1 VSAHFS
7 PSINSGATKDAACSV
22 RGAEQAIHLHGVNG
36 RVLHDVCGLVWHT
49 GLGVP
54 GFLGR
59 CAGLLRGLG
68 ERVSEEKEPRSPLS
82 RRRRA
87 NSPAGTKKRRDV
99 WVTAEEEAALIARAA
114 REKVTVPNLLLTA
127 ALSESSETPTQ
138 RKAAMAELMAI
149 HTLLARVSNNVNQIA
164 RHANA
169 GDEFP
174 QDAKAALAYVRE
186 VAMRIDRA
194 IEGLM

>member
-1 VSAHFS
+1 MGVSCTARVAWFGTLACGS
-7 PSINSGATKDAACSV
+7 PGVGVAA
-22 RGAEQAIHLHGVNG
+22 
-36 RVLHDVCGLVWHT
+36 
-49 GLGVP
+49 LG
-54 GFLGR
+54 FW
-59 CAGLLRGLG
+59 GLG
-68 ERVSEEKEPRSPLS
+68 EWVSEEDVPRSPLS

-99 WVTAEEEAALIARAA
+99 WVTAEEEAALVARAA

-127 ALSESSETPTQ
+127 ALSEGSETPTQ

-169 GDEFP
+169 GNEFP
-174 QDAKAALAYVRE
+174 RDASAALAYVRE

>member
-1 VSAHFS
+1 M
-7 PSINSGATKDAACSV
+7 T
-22 RGAEQAIHLHGVNG
+22 
-36 RVLHDVCGLVWHT
+36 
-49 GLGVP
+49 
-54 GFLGR
+54 
-59 CAGLLRGLG
+59 
-68 ERVSEEKEPRSPLS
+68 EENVPRSRLS
-82 RRRRA
+82 KRRRA

-99 WVTAEEEAALIARAA
+99 WVTAEEEAALLAKAA
-114 REKVTVPNLLLTA
+114 RQKVTVPNLLLTA
-127 ALSESSETPTQ
+127 ALSEESETPTE
-138 RKAAMAELMAI
+138 RRAAMAELMAV

-186 VAMRIDRA
+186 VAMRIDRT

>member
-1 VSAHFS
+1 MSTEDVAHS
-7 PSINSGATKDAACSV
+7 
-22 RGAEQAIHLHGVNG
+22 R
-36 RVLHDVCGLVWHT
+36 
-49 GLGVP
+49 
-54 GFLGR
+54 
-59 CAGLLRGLG
+59 
-68 ERVSEEKEPRSPLS
+68 LS

-99 WVTAEEEAALIARAA
+99 WVTAEEEAALIGKAA
-114 REKVTVPNLLLTA
+114 RQKVTVPNLLLTA
-127 ALSESSETPTQ
+127 ALSESSETPTE
-138 RKAAMAELMAI
+138 RRAAMAELMAI

-186 VAMRIDRA
+186 VAMRIDRT

>member
-1 VSAHFS
+1 M
-7 PSINSGATKDAACSV
+7 P
-22 RGAEQAIHLHGVNG
+22 EE
-36 RVLHDVCGLVWHT
+36 DV
-49 GLGVP
+49 
-54 GFLGR
+54 
-59 CAGLLRGLG
+59 
-68 ERVSEEKEPRSPLS
+68 PRSRLS

-87 NSPAGTKKRRDV
+87 NSPAGTKKRREV

-114 REKVTVPNLLLTA
+114 RQKVTVPNLLVTA
-127 ALSESSETPTQ
+127 ALSEGSETPTE
-138 RKAAMAELMAI
+138 RRAAMAELMAV

-174 QDAKAALAYVRE
+174 QDAKAVLAYVRE
-186 VAMRIDRA
+186 VAMRIDRT

>member
-1 VSAHFS
+1 VSL
-7 PSINSGATKDAACSV
+7 K
-22 RGAEQAIHLHGVNG
+22 
-36 RVLHDVCGLVWHT
+36 
-49 GLGVP
+49 
-54 GFLGR
+54 
-59 CAGLLRGLG
+59 GLG
-68 ERVSEEKEPRSPLS
+68 ECVSDEDVPRSRLS

-99 WVTAEEEAALIARAA
+99 WVTAEEEAALILKAA
-114 REKVTVPNLLLTA
+114 RQKVTVPNLLLTA
-127 ALSESSETPTQ
+127 ALSEGSESPTE
-138 RKAAMAELMAI
+138 RRAAMAELMAI

-186 VAMRIDRA
+186 VAMRIDRT
-194 IEGLM
+194 IEGLI

>member
-1 VSAHFS
+1 M
-7 PSINSGATKDAACSV
+7 
-22 RGAEQAIHLHGVNG
+22 
-36 RVLHDVCGLVWHT
+36 
-49 GLGVP
+49 
-54 GFLGR
+54 
-59 CAGLLRGLG
+59 
-68 ERVSEEKEPRSPLS
+68 SEENETPRSRIS
-82 RRRRA
+82 KRRRA
-87 NSPAGTKKRRDV
+87 NSPAGSKKRRDV
-99 WVTAEEEAALIARAA
+99 WVTAEEEAALVARAA

-127 ALSESSETPTQ
+127 ALSESSETPTE
-138 RKAAMAELMAI
+138 RRAAMAELMAI

-186 VAMRIDRA
+186 VAMRIDRT

>member
-1 VSAHFS
+1 M
-7 PSINSGATKDAACSV
+7 
-22 RGAEQAIHLHGVNG
+22 
-36 RVLHDVCGLVWHT
+36 
-49 GLGVP
+49 
-54 GFLGR
+54 
-59 CAGLLRGLG
+59 
-68 ERVSEEKEPRSPLS
+68 SEEDVPRSRLS

-99 WVTAEEEAALIARAA
+99 WVTAEEEAVLIAKAA
-114 REKVTVPNLLLTA
+114 RQKVTVPNLLLTA
-127 ALSESSETPTQ
+127 ALSESSETPTE
-138 RKAAMAELMAI
+138 RRAAMAELMAI

-174 QDAKAALAYVRE
+174 QDAEAALAYVRE
-186 VAMRIDRA
+186 VAMRIDRT

>member
-1 VSAHFS
+1 MSLTALRLF
-7 PSINSGATKDAACSV
+7 A
-22 RGAEQAIHLHGVNG
+22 
-36 RVLHDVCGLVWHT
+36 WHT
-49 GLGVP
+49 GRVVP
-54 GFLGR
+54 GFGVAALGR
-59 CAGLLRGLG
+59 LKGLG
-68 ERVSEEKEPRSPLS
+68 ECVSEESEPRSRIS
-82 RRRRA
+82 KKRRA
-87 NSPAGTKKRRDV
+87 NKPAGSKKRRDL
-99 WVTAEEEAALIARAA
+99 WVTAEEEAALVARASK
-114 REKVTVPNLLLTA
+114 EKVTVPNLILTA
-127 ALSESSETPTQ
+127 ALSEGSETPTE

-186 VAMRIDRA
+186 VAMRIDRT

>member
-1 VSAHFS
+1 M
-7 PSINSGATKDAACSV
+7 
-22 RGAEQAIHLHGVNG
+22 
-36 RVLHDVCGLVWHT
+36 
-49 GLGVP
+49 
-54 GFLGR
+54 
-59 CAGLLRGLG
+59 
-68 ERVSEEKEPRSPLS
+68 
-82 RRRRA
+82 
-87 NSPAGTKKRRDV
+87 
-99 WVTAEEEAALIARAA
+99 WVTAAEEAALVARAA

-127 ALSESSETPTQ
+127 ALSEESETPTQ

-174 QDAKAALAYVRE
+174 LDAKAALAYVRD
-186 VAMRIDRA
+186 VAMRIDRT